1 MAGAVETGRLLG
13 RRGRARDRAP
23 RLPWGVWVA
32 LGFGA
37 FLIVLAIVAPLLT
50 SHDPVRAELGNRIK
64 PPAWVEGGSS
74 ANLLGTDG
82 FGRDVLTRLA
92 YGARISL
99 GVALLSIVFGGAV
112 GAALG
117 IVAGYFGGIV
127 DTVIMRLVDVFL
139 AFPTLLLAIALAV
152 AIGPSF
158 RNIVIVI
165 SVLLWPRIARQV
177 RGDALV
183 VKTLGYMEYAGGI
196 GVPAW
201 RSMFT
206 HVLPNTL
213 PTILVIVT
221 LELGHVI
228 LLEASL
234 GFLGAGVPPPTPS
247 WGQMVS
253 EGQAFISTGWWI
265 SLFPGIAIMATVMMF
280 NSLGDWLREYLDP
293 RLKSR

>member
-13 RRGRARDRAP
+13 RRGRARGRAP

-32 LGFGA
+32 LGFGV

-183 VKTLGYMEYAGGI
+183 VKTLGYMEYARGI